1 MRLRK
6 RDRGRDRERER
17 ERCRERQRISFKG
30 RKELKDCICLVKK
43 FIVKGQ
49 RIFLI

>member
-1 MRLRK
+1 MKVRK

-17 ERCRERQRISFKG
+17 ERQRICFRG

-49 RIFLI
+49 RIFLV